1 MSRLSTLSQ
10 TAIREF
16 YSPNSIE
23 NLITLVTIYDP
34 LDTSK
39 VVARICDGWTDRLT
53 ISSLNI
59 GDPDGTNTSIAAKS
73 TATEDLIVDLETD
86 TTINAEDIIYG
97 VPSGGSAAKPFIFLP
112 LDITLPDEAEGRAPR
127 ASITIFNATRYFTPL
142 IRRVDGPPKIKFELV
157 LSSNPTNV
165 EIVFDSF
172 YISNINYN
180 RDQVTLE
187 LSMIDYDREPFPQHT
202 FSPSYF
208 PGIF

>member
-34 LDTSK
+34 LDETK

-127 ASITIFNATRYFTPL
+127 ASITIYNATRYFTPL
-142 IRRVDGPPKIKFELV
+142 IRR
-157 LSSNPTNV
+157 
-165 EIVFDSF
+165 DSF